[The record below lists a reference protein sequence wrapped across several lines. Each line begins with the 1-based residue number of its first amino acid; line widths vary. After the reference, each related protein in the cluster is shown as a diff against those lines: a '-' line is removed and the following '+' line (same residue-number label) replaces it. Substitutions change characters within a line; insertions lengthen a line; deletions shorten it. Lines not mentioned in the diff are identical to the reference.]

1 MSYRERV
8 LKAFKEGKIIYYDS
22 EYCFPEAAKKTE
34 WRYKPAKLRVQV
46 FKVGNKPLEV
56 YDVWKTGHYWDRIFQ
71 LLEEGYFLVAHNAI
85 ADVRPDLCDDRIL
98 KYLFNAQVLDTI
110 YMERLVHGMT
120 NPVNADTLE
129 SEDDEERE
137 DEPEVG
143 KLSTPFALDSLIKRY
158 TGTIIKKTYQD
169 ARNYLK
175 SELSEA
181 VLEYA
186 SNDVKYL
193 PAILE
198 AQLDKIDI
206 LGLWDVVELNHE
218 LLASSYII
226 KAQGIP
232 IDMKELARYRTE
244 LKTKSDEIEIKLLE
258 ILPRVQYTT
267 TQLIDIYF
275 DTFWVKGK
283 GLCGVLSKVKA
294 KDIVKK
300 GENHAL
306 TSTVLRWV
314 DENRDKITRAVNLR
328 SSGQRL
334 QAFNQ
339 MGYKLSST
347 SETVLREFSSKFHAP
362 VIDKYLEWQ
371 KTNSLLT
378 KVLNNMTYDKYLRKD
393 NTVPST
399 FTWVKALN
407 GRSSSQDMNV
417 QQLPRELKSLYGTP
431 VNKIKIEYDYCLHP
445 DTELLT
451 STGWKKVLDI
461 ELNDLV
467 WQVNPGTLKGSFT
480 NPQRVIKQDYKGVL
494 YWIGNARGVLGVTE
508 NHTMLYGAQQS
519 KRPDFR
525 AIRKSQEGFRNG
537 EVLLTSSL
545 QDIVSDYTSDEINT
559 ICMLQADAHF
569 TRHGS
574 YVLQLANP
582 RKREEARRLLG
593 RSGKITQRSGKLDI
607 ESWYGIK
614 VDSPLLQGKSL
625 KLMTLGG
632 NQAEQLKSCLE
643 FWDGTRD
650 HGDTTRYFSTQKD
663 NIDEVQ
669 SYFVRSGYEANIKE
683 CRKVSEKHK
692 QCYSVNIRLQKGI
705 RLRPETDILEEQYEG
720 KVGCVTVSEGFIL
733 VRYKGQTFITGNC
746 AIELMKLLNDFPVNE
761 LTPLLFDDKEDI
773 HLYNAATFFNRDYE
787 ELKQLHKQKDP
798 VVKQLRNAAKTVIY
812 FLQYKTPKY
821 AEDKYVT
828 GTNKLIEIFN
838 NGLDWQLEKEAAE
851 SLIIT
856 GERILHRWTT
866 EKINMDKDIIKLANS
881 NILLDSVLLSHI
893 KNSKEDIDMAIN
905 EGIIYFHGALN
916 MFYKFDLLQDNI
928 YSPEKTEW
936 DESREEYRLRR
947 EYINN
952 RSLYSCRIA
961 GPVAIAAKQAVR
973 KAQKILHERFGYLH
987 AWIGLFI
994 HDSMTAY
1001 CHKDIASQVDEIVRV
1016 CMLEEMYNIAGF
1028 SNVPVYIE
1036 GAIDG
1041 EPEKKYGY
1049 HDGRIMTF

>member
-46 FKVGNKPLEV
+46 FKVDNKPLEV
-56 YDVWKTGHYWDRIFQ
+56 YDVWKTGHHWDRIFQ

-244 LKTKSDEIEIKLLE
+244 LKAKSDEIEKKLLD

-306 TSTVLRWV
+306 TSVVLRWV

-339 MGYKLSST
+339 MGYNLSST

-371 KTNSLLT
+371 KINSLLT

-431 VNKIKIEYDYCLHP
+431 AGKTKIEYDY
-445 DTELLT
+445 
-451 STGWKKVLDI
+451 S
-461 ELNDLV
+461 
-467 WQVNPGTLKGSFT
+467 
-480 NPQRVIKQDYKGVL
+480 
-494 YWIGNARGVLGVTE
+494 
-508 NHTMLYGAQQS
+508 
-519 KRPDFR
+519 
-525 AIRKSQEGFRNG
+525 
-537 EVLLTSSL
+537 
-545 QDIVSDYTSDEINT
+545 
-559 ICMLQADAHF
+559 
-569 TRHGS
+569 
-574 YVLQLANP
+574 
-582 RKREEARRLLG
+582 
-593 RSGKITQRSGKLDI
+593 
-607 ESWYGIK
+607 
-614 VDSPLLQGKSL
+614 
-625 KLMTLGG
+625 
-632 NQAEQLKSCLE
+632 
-643 FWDGTRD
+643 
-650 HGDTTRYFSTQKD
+650 
-663 NIDEVQ
+663 
-669 SYFVRSGYEANIKE
+669 
-683 CRKVSEKHK
+683 
-692 QCYSVNIRLQKGI
+692 
-705 RLRPETDILEEQYEG
+705 
-720 KVGCVTVSEGFIL
+720 
-733 VRYKGQTFITGNC
+733 

-916 MFYKFDLLQDNI
+916 MFYKFDLLQDSI

-973 KAQKILHERFGYLH
+973 KAQKILHERFGYQH
-987 AWIGLFI
+987 AWIGLFV

-1049 HDGRIMTF
+1049 HDGKIMTF